1 MIKSVTITNYLGES
15 VKIVLSEA
23 NPSHGMIIKKI
34 DGLGPAKAN
43 INVTD
48 LATNDGSL
56 FNSARLDKRNITM
69 QLLLTPAPDIET
81 SRQRTYKYFPIKREV
96 EFLIELDNRIAKTTG
111 YVESNEPD
119 IFSKMEEMSISLIC
133 GDPYF
138 YSAGEN
144 GINSTVFY
152 GIEPMFEFIFE
163 NESLSENLIEFGS
176 IENETE
182 KTVYYDGDAEVGV
195 TITIH
200 AIGDVHN
207 IIIYNTGTREHME
220 IDTDKIEQITG
231 SGIIAGD
238 TIIINT
244 VRGNKSIYLLRD
256 GYYTNILNSLSRNS
270 DWFQI
275 TKGDNVFAYVCE
287 DGSENL
293 EFKIENQVIYEGV

>member
-1 MIKSVTITNYLGES
+1 MIKSVTVKNYLGES
-15 VKIVLSEA
+15 VKIVLSKMDPE
-23 NPSHGMIIKKI
+23 HGMIIEKI

-69 QLLLTPAPDIET
+69 RLLLTAAPDIES
-81 SRQRTYKYFPIKREV
+81 SRQRVYKYFPIKKKV

-111 YVESNEPD
+111 YVESVEPD
-119 IFSKMEEMSISLIC
+119 IFSPEENISISLIC
-133 GDPYF
+133 DDPYF
-138 YSAGEN
+138 YSVGEGGTN
-144 GINSTVFY
+144 VTTFY
-152 GIEPMFEFIFE
+152 GVEPLFEFEFE
-163 NESLSENLIEFGS
+163 NDSLEEDMIEFGS

-182 KTVYYDGDAEVGV
+182 KTIYYEGDAEIGV
-195 TITIH
+195 IITIH
-200 AIGDVHN
+200 AVGEVRG
-207 IIIYNTGTREHME
+207 IIIYNTGTRERME

-231 SGIIAGD
+231 TGIIAGD

-244 VRGNKSIYLLRD
+244 IRGSKSIYLLRD
-256 GYYTNILNSLSRNS
+256 GYYTNILNALSRDS

-275 TKGDNVFAYVCE
+275 TKGDNIFAYVCE
-287 DGSENL
+287 YGSENL